1 MNLKDSKTV
10 ESLRNGFGKAFGT
23 VGALQCALSPG
34 RVNLIGEHTDYNGG
48 LVLPLAIAR
57 HTAIVFKPNGLKKF
71 RIFSHSIA
79 RLSGNS
85 KHARDE
91 FGLTLNEIPVLKDS
105 HYHWAN
111 YIRGVGASLLKRGV
125 KLTGGDFYI
134 DSDLPAGAGLSSSA
148 SLEVGVAQAMLA
160 LAGKKMDPQQ
170 VALAAQ
176 WAEHNYAGV
185 RCGIMDQSVVARG
198 KAGHALMLDCRSL
211 KVTHVPINLKG
222 WAFAVFDTNVRH
234 KLAGSEYNKR
244 RSECEHAAKV
254 LGVKTLREATIEE
267 MLKAGKKLTAN
278 EHKRVRHEISENI
291 RTSQFADL
299 LGTGD
304 IEALGWLLITGHQS
318 LAHDYE
324 VSCPELNFLAAILS
338 SLDGCAGA
346 RMTGGG
352 FGGSVVALV
361 QPKHFDALRKNLARA
376 YKKEMGRELGGALL
390 LEPSPG
396 AQVYSL

>member
-1 MNLKDSKTV
+1 
-10 ESLRNGFGKAFGT
+10 
-23 VGALQCALSPG
+23 
-34 RVNLIGEHTDYNGG
+34 
-48 LVLPLAIAR
+48 
-57 HTAIVFKPNGLKKF
+57 
-71 RIFSHSIA
+71 
-79 RLSGNS
+79 
-85 KHARDE
+85 
-91 FGLTLNEIPVLKDS
+91 
-105 HYHWAN
+105 
-111 YIRGVGASLLKRGV
+111 VGASLLKRGI
-125 KLTGGDFYI
+125 KLKGGDLYI

-148 SLEVGVAQAMLA
+148 SLEVGVAHALLT

-170 VALAAQ
+170 IALAAQ

-198 KAGHALMLDCRSL
+198 KSGHALMLDCRSL
-211 KVTHVPINLKG
+211 QVTHVPIKLNG

-244 RSECEHAAKV
+244 RAECEHAAKV
-254 LGVKTLREATIEE
+254 LGVLTLREATIEE

-304 IEALGWLLITGHQS
+304 FGALGWLLIT
-318 LAHDYE
+318 AHDYE
-324 VSCPELNFLAAILS
+324 VSCPELNFLAATLS

-361 QPKHFDALRKNLARA
+361 QPKKFESLRKKLALA
-376 YKKEMGRELGGALL
+376 YKNEMKRELGGALL

-396 AQVYSL
+396 AQVYPL